1 MKDEKPRFEAL
12 PSLPIPTYEEA
23 TSSRPPSSQSFLGPA
38 EISHDAERQGLLA
51 QHERTLSTRNS
62 NGYQPPTV
70 ESARS
75 SLDFLPSSSENSARN
90 SVEGLRRE
98 ISEMDVIDPDD
109 GRQSQMGALL
119 SKRLSSFRSSLHL
132 PFRRWFPSLNGIRGR
147 FPAIPDG
154 FFPGW
159 IMVIR
164 VFALIFVLT
173 LAYLVF
179 FTKIFRV
186 RPRGQSYPEENV
198 RVYLQEHIN
207 ETRIMENLEHATQW
221 DHIAGTQGSFFLAKW
236 IEGEMKAAD
245 LDRVELEPFEVYLN
259 YPKENGRRVAIVSP
273 LEKAWEAKLEE
284 EKAYKDREQTLIF
297 HGHSRSGNVT
307 GPLVYANYGSRED
320 FKMLQSKGISLKGA
334 IALVRYYGSQGDR
347 ALKVKA
353 AELAGAAGCII
364 YSDPKEDGFLKGKPY
379 PEGRYRPADSVQR
392 GAVSLMSWV
401 VGDVLTPGFPSLPG
415 GERRS
420 KDNNPGLNNI
430 PSLPL
435 SWRDAQPLLQSLKGH
450 GSKIN
455 EENWLGGVPDVEWWT
470 GDEKSPIVHLKNE
483 QDEVERRPIYNILGK
498 IDGIE
503 QKDKSI
509 IVGNHY
515 DAWCFGAVDPGS
527 GTAVLL
533 EVIRVFGDLKKLGWR
548 PRRSIEFMAWDA
560 EEYNL

>member
-1 MKDEKPRFEAL
+1 MKDEKSRYEPQA
-12 PSLPIPTYEEA
+12 SLPIPTYEEA

-38 EISHDAERQGLLA
+38 EISHDAERQGLLDRGA
-51 QHERTLSTRNS
+51 PPPRN
-62 NGYQPPTV
+62 NNDYRPPTV

-75 SLDFLPSSSENSARN
+75 SLDFLPSSSESSARN

-98 ISEMDVIDPDD
+98 ISEMEVIDPEGD

-119 SKRLSSFRSSLHL
+119 SKRLSNFRSSLNL
-132 PFRRWFPSLNGIRGR
+132 PFRRWLPALNGIRGR
-147 FPAIPDG
+147 LPTIPEG
-154 FFPGW
+154 YLPGW

-164 VFALIFVLT
+164 IFALIFVLA

-179 FTKIFRV
+179 FTRVFRV
-186 RPRGQSYPEENV
+186 RPHGQSYTEENV
-198 RVYLQEHIN
+198 RMYIQEHIN

-221 DHIAGTQGSFFLAKW
+221 DHIAGTEGSFFLAKW
-236 IEGEMKAAD
+236 IEAEMKAAE
-245 LDRVELEPFEVYLN
+245 LDKIELERFDVYLN
-259 YPKENGRRVAIVSP
+259 YPRKDGRRVAIVSP
-273 LEKAWEAKLEE
+273 PEKVWEAKLEE
-284 EKAYKDREQTLIF
+284 EKAYPDREQTMVF

-320 FKMLQSKGISLKGA
+320 FKKLETKGIRLKGT

-364 YSDPKEDGFLKGKPY
+364 YSDPKEDGFIKGKPF
-379 PEGRYRPADSVQR
+379 PAGRFRPADSVQR
-392 GAVSLMSWV
+392 GAVSLMSWIT
-401 VGDVLTPGFPSLPG
+401 GDPLSPGFPSLPG
-415 GERRS
+415 GDRKS

-435 SWRDAQPLLQSLKGH
+435 SWQDAKPLLQSLKGH
-450 GSKIN
+450 GEKLTDQD
-455 EENWLGGVPDVEWWT
+455 WVGGVPDTEWWT
-470 GDEKSPIVHLKNE
+470 GDEKSPIVHLMNT

-503 QKDKSI
+503 QKEKSV

-533 EVIRVFGDLKKLGWR
+533 EVMRVFGDLKKLGWR